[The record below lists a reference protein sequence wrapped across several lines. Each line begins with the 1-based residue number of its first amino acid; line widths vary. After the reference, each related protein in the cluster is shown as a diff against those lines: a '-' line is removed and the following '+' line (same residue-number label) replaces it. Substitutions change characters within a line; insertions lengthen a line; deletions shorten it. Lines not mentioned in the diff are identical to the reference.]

1 MPPEVVRAFHRD
13 LAAWYA
19 CVRRDLPWRRTADPY
34 AITVSEFM
42 LQQTQVAT
50 VIPYYER
57 WLRAFPDWRALAAAA
72 PEKVIKQWEGLGYYQ
87 RARNLQKLAQA
98 VAALPG
104 ARLPETVEGLRA
116 LPGIGPYTA
125 GAVASLALGKRAALL
140 DGNVIRVFARV
151 FGIEEEVGRRDVQL
165 RMWAIAEALL
175 PEAARCADHNSSL
188 MELGALVC
196 APQNPSCLLCPL
208 RKVCRVPGSRLP
220 NKAPRAVERRE
231 EEIAVIAQKGKWWC
245 EQAPEK
251 GRLGGFWRFPHWDA
265 ATMARGKQLASFLY
279 SITKYRVTLTAW
291 EASFQKGAALPPGR
305 WCSRAEMEALS
316 MPSAHRRLR
325 DLLPDA

>member
-1 MPPEVVRAFHRD
+1 MPTSTLLAFHRD

-19 CVRRDLPWRRTADPY
+19 RVKRDLPWRRTADPY

-57 WLRAFPDWRALAAAA
+57 WLCAFPGWAALAAAA

-87 RARNLQKLAQA
+87 RARNLQKLAQS
-98 VAALPG
+98 VAALSG
-104 ARLPETVEGLRA
+104 ARLPETVEELRA

-125 GAVASLALGKRAALL
+125 GAIASLALGKRAALL

-165 RMWAIAEALL
+165 RMWALAEALL
-175 PEAARCADHNSSL
+175 PAAAQCADHNSSL

-196 APQNPSCLLCPL
+196 TPLNPSCLLCPL
-208 RKVCRVPGSRLP
+208 NKVCKVPGTRLP
-220 NKAPRAVERRE
+220 NKAARAVERRE
-231 EEIAVIAQKGKWWC
+231 EHVAVIVHKGRWWC

-251 GRLGGFWRFPHWDA
+251 GRLGGFWRFPHFDKVTMVRGARLA
-265 ATMARGKQLASFLY
+265 AFPYA
-279 SITKYRVTLTAW
+279 ITKYRVSLTAW
-291 EASFQKGAALPPGR
+291 AATFKNKKSPSPGR